1 MRPITGT
8 SRFLTVLS
16 LLFLGA
22 CQRETPMRS
31 KDTARQE
38 SPPPAEPEAAPVAT
52 TVWDTTVGPFVA
64 VPAGSSNA
72 AYVIFPEF
80 TSDSA
85 LDSVSFD
92 LEVARHV
99 KFELFTDGQPA
110 GTAHVATLGVERV
123 ENCTAWPTARLEL
136 DDGGG
141 EVRSWSV
148 GFVAGRTEPVA
159 FDSLQGLRRADSTRV
174 AIDLARVASTL
185 PGDTAVAFRGRPFIV
200 RQAHR
205 MMIEGRQTILAEIVR
220 TVNQEAAPLQEHLV
234 VVAERDSA
242 STDPYKAAYYER
254 TIGLEDA
261 LETTELLAIA
271 RARGTRTLFILLSRY
286 YGDGGAYALLER
298 RGGSGWRL
306 RWTSA
311 YAGC

>member
-1 MRPITGT
+1 M
-8 SRFLTVLS
+8 LV
-16 LLFLGA
+16 GA
-22 CQRETPMRS
+22 CQREAPMRS

-38 SPPPAEPEAAPVAT
+38 PPPPSGPEAAPVVT
-52 TVWDTTVGPFVA
+52 TVWDTSVGPFVV

-85 LDSVSFD
+85 LDSVSFSLD
-92 LEVARHV
+92 VARRV
-99 KFELFTDGQPA
+99 KVELFADGQAA
-110 GTAHVATLGVERV
+110 GIARVATLGIDRV

-136 DDGGG
+136 EDGTGDL
-141 EVRSWSV
+141 RSWNA

-159 FDSLQGLRRADSTRV
+159 FDSLQGLRRSDSTRV
-174 AIDLARVASTL
+174 AIDLARVASAL
-185 PGDTAVAFRGRPFIV
+185 PGDTALAFRGRPFVV

-205 MMIEGRQTILAEIVR
+205 MIIEGRQTILAEIVR

-242 STDPYKAAYYER
+242 STEPYKAAYFER
-254 TIGLEDA
+254 SIGLEDA
-261 LETTELLAIA
+261 LETTEVLAVA
-271 RARGTRTLFILLSRY
+271 RTRESRTLIILLSRY
-286 YGDGGAYALLER
+286 YGDGGSYSLLER
-298 RGGSGWRL
+298 HGRGTWRL